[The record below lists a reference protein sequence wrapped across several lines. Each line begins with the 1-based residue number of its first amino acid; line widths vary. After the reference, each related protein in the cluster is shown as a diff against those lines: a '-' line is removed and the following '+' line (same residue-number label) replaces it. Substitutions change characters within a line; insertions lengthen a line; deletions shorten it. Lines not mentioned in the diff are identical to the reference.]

1 MSLICN
7 CRDSHIHFHTAKVNL
22 LKGQGHALLMKTKGE
37 KEYRR
42 KKEGTA
48 FGTVIS
54 QEVFQLAAFRLEKE
68 LKKKRAGRQNAALF
82 SQNALQKAFLKIFSL
97 HVNQVG
103 RWILLSPPVLTLM
116 LLCQA
121 NYLNLKP

>member
-7 CRDSHIHFHTAKVNL
+7 YRDSHIHFHTAKVNL

-68 LKKKRAGRQNAALF
+68 LKKKEQEDKMQH
-82 SQNALQKAFLKIFSL
+82 SSL
-97 HVNQVG
+97 
-103 RWILLSPPVLTLM
+103 RMLSR
-116 LLCQA
+116 
-121 NYLNLKP
+121 KPS

>member
-1 MSLICN
+1 M
-7 CRDSHIHFHTAKVNL
+7 KVNL

-82 SQNALQKAFLKIFSL
+82 PQNALQKAFLKIVSL